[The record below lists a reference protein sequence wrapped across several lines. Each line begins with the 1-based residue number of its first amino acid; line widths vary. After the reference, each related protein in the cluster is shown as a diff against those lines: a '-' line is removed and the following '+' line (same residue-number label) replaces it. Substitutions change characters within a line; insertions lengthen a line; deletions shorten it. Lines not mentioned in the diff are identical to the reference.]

1 MFLCTSKKC
10 SYWNILNHTLF
21 SIRHHWSSGFP
32 LLLGLDTDLSL
43 RPSRSPVT
51 CQLSRGWVRAPLSL
65 VSMFQACS
73 LAVHPARHC
82 FFLMQDFPCHVP
94 TRHVLSWDLDSLNP
108 PTFQHQSLWDC
119 FGTSRVLL
127 FFDLERNPG
136 SSFENPCRTGTQ
148 LPADRYLHIPGSPEA
163 SSGRS

>member
-51 CQLSRGWVRAPLSL
+51 CQLSRGWVRALLSL

-82 FFLMQDFPCHVP
+82 FFYVFWHQVVAACLLRYREFLHPSIPFAWGDVGRGCLLWPVHFLGKTLLVFALFHSVFQGQICLLLQVFLDF
-94 TRHVLSWDLDSLNP
+94 
-108 PTFQHQSLWDC
+108 
-119 FGTSRVLL
+119 LL
-127 FFDLERNPG
+127 LH
-136 SSFENPCRTGTQ
+136 SSP
-148 LPADRYLHIPGSPEA
+148 L
-163 SSGRS
+163 